1 MRTRPMS
8 SLKSRNSTLRSAI
21 RPILSSDSLMKGGR
35 AGGLSSMREQ
45 SSSFDVARI
54 VRELSEMVG
63 ARARKAYQP
72 HYEQVVL
79 RLNRKGVPSTDMVIV
94 RGQRVY
100 TSQRDRPMPSKP
112 SQFAMVLRKHL
123 NNSRLIGVEQL
134 GFDRVIRLT
143 FEHGGGRLSLIIE
156 LFRDG
161 NVLLLDEEG
170 VIIQP
175 LTHAKYASRSLKKGV
190 AYSPPPE
197 TLDPRE
203 MDRSM
208 LDSLLDGSEHDLIRT
223 LAARANLGRIYGS
236 TACSIAEIEESVA
249 ANTLDSTQRDSLEAA
264 IGSMLDQL
272 SDGSDAKMWMADSEA
287 MDAWKAADNE
297 AARDAASSGITEIAP
312 IDLSYTESSMMVEV
326 ASLSLAYDAVFGSH
340 DAAAFIRREE
350 EMLVESGEDDG
361 VIQAKLG
368 RRAAQQRAAIER
380 FHERAAITQELGKA
394 IQDNWEHVDSLL
406 SQFNEAV
413 DSDGWEGVMD
423 KIYDVP
429 WIDSANPAKQTIVAY
444 LPDED
449 GEPGASI
456 TLEVSNTVHQNAQR
470 YFEEARSQKNKAK
483 GALTALESTE
493 KDQQRVEKQA
503 AKDAA
508 AGRLRAKNRSKRF
521 WFERHRWALLS
532 GGHLLIGGKDAKGN
546 DVVVRKH
553 LTSNDLYFHADLHGA
568 PSCSLKL
575 KDGLAPN
582 QSPSE
587 AIPEGVASL
596 QIVQNLADDL
606 EDARQLPESLHSEA
620 AQVAVCWSRAWGS
633 GGAAAVAFHV
643 RPSQVS
649 KTTESGESLA
659 RGSFVVRGQRN
670 WHRDLS
676 LELAV
681 GMAVVNGVPMPV
693 SGTPSTISEYCS
705 RWARITPGSEKKES
719 VANRIAKATGLAQDD
734 LLSCLPPGNCLVEDH
749 GLIQP

>member
-1 MRTRPMS
+1 M
-8 SLKSRNSTLRSAI
+8 I
-21 RPILSSDSLMKGGR
+21 
-35 AGGLSSMREQ
+35 
-45 SSSFDVARI
+45 
-54 VRELSEMVG
+54 G

-79 RLNRKGVPSTDMVIV
+79 RLNRKGVPSTDLVIV
-94 RGQRVY
+94 RGRRVY

-143 FEHGGGRLSLIIE
+143 FEHGGGRLALIIE

-161 NVLLLDEEG
+161 NVLLLDEND

-175 LTHAKYASRSLKKGV
+175 LTHAKYASRTLKKGV
-190 AYSPPPE
+190 AYTPPPE

-203 MDRSM
+203 MNREM
-208 LDSLLDGSEHDLIRT
+208 LDNLLDGSNHDLIRT

-236 TACSIAEIEESVA
+236 TACSIAGIEEDVA
-249 ANTLDSTQRDSLEAA
+249 ANSLDSTQRDSLELA
-264 IGSMLDQL
+264 IDSMLKGL
-272 SDGSDAKMWMADSEA
+272 SDGEDAKIWLADSEA
-287 MDAWKAADNE
+287 MNAWKAADTE
-297 AARDAASSGITEIAP
+297 TARDVASSGITEIAP
-312 IDLSYTESSMMVEV
+312 IDLAYTESSAMVAV
-326 ASLSLAYDAVFGSH
+326 ASLSVAYDAVFGSH

-350 EMLVESGEDDG
+350 ELLVDSGEDG
-361 VIQAKLG
+361 GAIQAKLG
-368 RRAAQQRAAIER
+368 RRAAQQKAAIQR
-380 FHERAAITQELGKA
+380 FHERAAITQELGKS

-406 SQFNEAV
+406 LQFNEAV
-413 DSDGWEGVMD
+413 VSDGWEGVMD
-423 KIYDVP
+423 KIQDVP
-429 WIDSANPAKQTIVAY
+429 WIDSADPAKQTVVAY

-483 GALTALESTE
+483 GAETALASTE
-493 KDQQRVEKQA
+493 KSRERAEKQA

-508 AGRLRAKNRSKRF
+508 AGRLRAKKRSKRF
-521 WFERHRWALLS
+521 WFERHRWAILS
-532 GGHLLIGGKDAKGN
+532 GGHLLIGGRDAKGN

-575 KDGLAPN
+575 KDGLVPN
-582 QSPSE
+582 QNPSE

-596 QIVQNLADDL
+596 QIVQNLGDEM
-606 EDARQLPESLHSEA
+606 EDARQLPDSVHSEA

-633 GGAAAVAFHV
+633 GGAAAIAFHA

-670 WHRDLS
+670 WHRDLP
-676 LELAV
+676 LEMAI
-681 GMAVVNGVPMPV
+681 GMAVVNGVPIPV
-693 SGTPSTISEYCS
+693 SGTPSTISEYCQ
-705 RWARITPGSEKKES
+705 RWAKIIPGREKKES

-734 LLSCLPPGNCLVEDH
+734 LLSCLPPGNCSLEDY
-749 GLIQP
+749 GLIQS

>member
-1 MRTRPMS
+1 
-8 SLKSRNSTLRSAI
+8 
-21 RPILSSDSLMKGGR
+21 
-35 AGGLSSMREQ
+35 MREQ

-54 VRELSEMVG
+54 VRELSELVG

-79 RLNRKGVPSTDMVIV
+79 RLNRKGVPSTDLVIV
-94 RGQRVY
+94 RGRRVY

-123 NNSRLIGVEQL
+123 NNSRLIAVEQF
-134 GFDRVIRLT
+134 GFDRVIQLT
-143 FEHGGGRLSLIIE
+143 FEHGGGRLRLVIE

-161 NVLLLDEEG
+161 NVLLLDDSG

-190 AYSPPPE
+190 AYTPPPE
-197 TLDPRE
+197 TIDPRE
-203 MDRSM
+203 MDRSA
-208 LDSLLDGSEHDLIRT
+208 LDALLDGSEHDLIRT
-223 LAARANLGRIYGS
+223 LAARANFGRIYGS
-236 TACSIAEIEESVA
+236 TACSIAGLEEKVDS
-249 ANTLDSTQRDSLEAA
+249 NSLDSDQRDSLEGA
-264 IGSMLDQL
+264 IQSMLAEL
-272 SDGSDAKMWMADSEA
+272 SEGDGAMMWMVDSDS
-287 MDAWKAADNE
+287 MQAWQAADNE

-312 IDLSYTESSMMVEV
+312 FDLAYTDSGMMVEV
-326 ASLSLAYDAVFGSH
+326 ASLSMAYDAVFGSH

-350 EMLVESGEDDG
+350 ELLVDSGEDEG
-361 VIQAKLG
+361 VKQAKLD
-368 RRAAQQRAAIER
+368 RRAAQQRSAIDR

-394 IQDNWEHVDSLL
+394 IQDDWEHVDSLL
-406 SQFNEAV
+406 TQFNEAV
-413 DSDGWEGVMD
+413 ASDGWEGVMD
-423 KIYDVP
+423 RIHDVP
-429 WIDSANPAKQTIVAY
+429 WIDNADPARQTIVAY

-456 TLEVSNTVHQNAQR
+456 TLEISKTVHQNAQR
-470 YFEEARSQKNKAK
+470 YFEEGRSQKSKAK
-483 GALTALESTE
+483 GAQAALAGTE
-493 KDQQRVEKQA
+493 EAREKAEKRA

-508 AGRLRAKNRSKRF
+508 AGRLRARQRSKRF
-521 WFERHRWALLS
+521 WFEKHRWAMLS
-532 GGHLLIGGKDAKGN
+532 GGHLLIGGRDAKGN

-553 LTSNDLYFHADLHGA
+553 LSSHDLYFHTDLHGA

-582 QSPSE
+582 QNPSE

-596 QIVQNLADDL
+596 QIVQNLADGT
-606 EDARQLPESLHSEA
+606 EDARELSESLHSEA
-620 AQVAVCWSRAWGS
+620 AQVTVCWSRAWGS
-633 GGAAAVAFHV
+633 GGAAAVAFHA

-649 KTTESGESLA
+649 KTTESGESLG
-659 RGSFVVRGQRN
+659 RGSFVVRGKRN
-670 WHRDLS
+670 WHRDLP

-693 SGTPSTISEYCS
+693 SGTPATISEHCQ
-705 RWARITPGSEKKES
+705 RWVKVTPGREKKEA
-719 VANRIAKATGLAQDD
+719 VANRISKATGLVQDD
-734 LLSCLPPGNCLVEDH
+734 LLSCLPPGNCSVEDH

>member
-1 MRTRPMS
+1 
-8 SLKSRNSTLRSAI
+8 
-21 RPILSSDSLMKGGR
+21 
-35 AGGLSSMREQ
+35 MREQ

-54 VRELSEMVG
+54 VRELSELVG

-79 RLNRKGVPSTDMVIV
+79 RLNRKGVPSTDLVIV
-94 RGQRVY
+94 RGRRVY

-123 NNSRLIGVEQL
+123 NNSRLIAVEQF
-134 GFDRVIRLT
+134 GFDRVIQLT
-143 FEHGGGRLSLIIE
+143 FEHGGGRLRLVIE

-161 NVLLLDEEG
+161 NVLLLDDSG

-190 AYSPPPE
+190 AYAPPPE
-197 TLDPRE
+197 TVDPRE
-203 MDRSM
+203 MDRSA
-208 LDSLLDGSEHDLIRT
+208 LDALLDGSDHDLIRT
-223 LAARANLGRIYGS
+223 LAARANFGRIYGS
-236 TACSIAEIEESVA
+236 TACSIAGLEEKIDADS
-249 ANTLDSTQRDSLEAA
+249 LDSDQRDSLEGA
-264 IGSMLDQL
+264 IQSMLTEL
-272 SDGSDAKMWMADSEA
+272 SEGDGAMMWMVDSDS
-287 MDAWKAADNE
+287 MQAWQAADNE

-312 IDLSYTESSMMVEV
+312 FDLAYTDSGMMVEV
-326 ASLSLAYDAVFGSH
+326 ASLSMAYDAVFGSH

-350 EMLVESGEDDG
+350 ELLVDSGEDEG
-361 VIQAKLG
+361 VKQAKLD
-368 RRAAQQRAAIER
+368 RRAAQQRSAIDR

-406 SQFNEAV
+406 AQFNEAV
-413 DSDGWEGVMD
+413 ASDGWEGVMD
-423 KIYDVP
+423 RIHDVP
-429 WIDSANPAKQTIVAY
+429 WIDNADPARQTIVAY

-456 TLEVSNTVHQNAQR
+456 TLEISKTVHQNAQR
-470 YFEEARSQKNKAK
+470 YFEEGRSQKSKAK
-483 GALTALESTE
+483 GAQAALAGTE
-493 KDQQRVEKQA
+493 EAREKAEKRA

-508 AGRLRAKNRSKRF
+508 AGRLRARQRSKRF
-521 WFERHRWALLS
+521 WFEKHRWAMLS
-532 GGHLLIGGKDAKGN
+532 GGHLLIGGRDAKGN

-553 LTSNDLYFHADLHGA
+553 LSSHDLYFHADLHGA

-582 QSPSE
+582 QNPSE

-596 QIVQNLADDL
+596 QIVQNLADGT
-606 EDARQLPESLHSEA
+606 EDARELSESLHSEA

-633 GGAAAVAFHV
+633 GGAAAVAFHA

-649 KTTESGESLA
+649 KTTESGESLG
-659 RGSFVVRGQRN
+659 RGSFVVRGKRN
-670 WHRDLS
+670 WHRDLP

-693 SGTPSTISEYCS
+693 SGTPSTISEYCQ
-705 RWARITPGSEKKES
+705 RWVKVTPGREKKEA
-719 VANRIAKATGLAQDD
+719 VANRISKATGLVQDD
-734 LLSCLPPGNCLVEDH
+734 LLSCLPPGNCSVEDH

>member
-1 MRTRPMS
+1 
-8 SLKSRNSTLRSAI
+8 
-21 RPILSSDSLMKGGR
+21 
-35 AGGLSSMREQ
+35 MRES

-79 RLNRKGVPSTDMVIV
+79 RLNRKGVPSTDLVIV
-94 RGQRVY
+94 RGRRVY

-143 FEHGGGRLSLIIE
+143 FEHGGGRLALIIE

-161 NVLLLDEEG
+161 NVLLLDEND

-175 LTHAKYASRSLKKGV
+175 LTHAKYASRTLKKGV
-190 AYSPPPE
+190 AYTPPPE

-203 MDRSM
+203 MNREM
-208 LDSLLDGSEHDLIRT
+208 LDNLLDGSNHDLIRT

-236 TACSIAEIEESVA
+236 TACSIAGIEEDVA
-249 ANTLDSTQRDSLEAA
+249 ANSLDSTQRDSLELA
-264 IGSMLDQL
+264 IDSMLKGL
-272 SDGSDAKMWMADSEA
+272 SDGEDAKIWLADSEA
-287 MDAWKAADNE
+287 MNAWKAADTE
-297 AARDAASSGITEIAP
+297 TARDVASSGITEIAP
-312 IDLSYTESSMMVEV
+312 IDLAYTESSAMVAV
-326 ASLSLAYDAVFGSH
+326 ASLSVAYDAVFGSH

-350 EMLVESGEDDG
+350 ELLVDSGEDG
-361 VIQAKLG
+361 GAIQAKLG
-368 RRAAQQRAAIER
+368 RRAAQQKAAIQR
-380 FHERAAITQELGKA
+380 FHERAAITQELGKS

-406 SQFNEAV
+406 LQFNEAV
-413 DSDGWEGVMD
+413 VSDGWEGVMD
-423 KIYDVP
+423 KIQDVP
-429 WIDSANPAKQTIVAY
+429 WIDSADPAKQTVVAY

-483 GALTALESTE
+483 GAETALASTE
-493 KDQQRVEKQA
+493 KSRERAEKQA

-508 AGRLRAKNRSKRF
+508 AGRLRAKKRSKRF
-521 WFERHRWALLS
+521 WFERHRWAILS
-532 GGHLLIGGKDAKGN
+532 GGHLLIGGRDAKGN

-575 KDGLAPN
+575 KDGLVPN
-582 QSPSE
+582 QNPSE

-596 QIVQNLADDL
+596 QIVQNLGDEM
-606 EDARQLPESLHSEA
+606 EDARQLPDSVHSEA

-633 GGAAAVAFHV
+633 GGAAAIAFHA

-670 WHRDLS
+670 WHRDLP
-676 LELAV
+676 LEMAI
-681 GMAVVNGVPMPV
+681 GMAVVNGVPIPV
-693 SGTPSTISEYCS
+693 SGTPSTISQYCQ
-705 RWARITPGSEKKES
+705 RWAKIIPGREKKES

-734 LLSCLPPGNCLVEDH
+734 LLSCLPPGNCSLEDY
-749 GLIQP
+749 GLIQS

>member
-1 MRTRPMS
+1 
-8 SLKSRNSTLRSAI
+8 
-21 RPILSSDSLMKGGR
+21 
-35 AGGLSSMREQ
+35 MREQ

-54 VRELSEMVG
+54 VRELSELVG

-79 RLNRKGVPSTDMVIV
+79 RLNRKGVPSTDLVIV
-94 RGQRVY
+94 RGRRVY

-123 NNSRLIGVEQL
+123 NNSRLIAVEQF
-134 GFDRVIRLT
+134 GFDRVIQLT
-143 FEHGGGRLSLIIE
+143 FEHGGGRLRLVIE

-161 NVLLLDEEG
+161 NVLLLDDSG

-190 AYSPPPE
+190 AYTPPPE
-197 TLDPRE
+197 TIDPRE
-203 MDRSM
+203 MDRSA
-208 LDSLLDGSEHDLIRT
+208 LDALLDGSEHDLIRT
-223 LAARANLGRIYGS
+223 LAARANFGRIYGS
-236 TACSIAEIEESVA
+236 TACSIAGLEEKVDS
-249 ANTLDSTQRDSLEAA
+249 NSLDSDQRDSLEGA
-264 IGSMLDQL
+264 IQSMLAEL
-272 SDGSDAKMWMADSEA
+272 SEGDGAMMWMVDSDS
-287 MDAWKAADNE
+287 MQAWQAADNE

-312 IDLSYTESSMMVEV
+312 FDLAYTDSGMMVEV
-326 ASLSLAYDAVFGSH
+326 ASLSMAYDAVFGSH

-350 EMLVESGEDDG
+350 ELLVDSGEDEG
-361 VIQAKLG
+361 VKQAKLD
-368 RRAAQQRAAIER
+368 RRAAQQRSAIDR

-406 SQFNEAV
+406 AQFNAAV
-413 DSDGWEGVMD
+413 ASDGWEGVMD
-423 KIYDVP
+423 RIHDVP
-429 WIDSANPAKQTIVAY
+429 WIDNADPARQTIVAY

-456 TLEVSNTVHQNAQR
+456 TLEVSKTVHQNAQR
-470 YFEEARSQKNKAK
+470 YFEEGRSQKSKAK
-483 GALTALESTE
+483 GAQAALAGTE
-493 KDQQRVEKQA
+493 EAREKAEKRA

-508 AGRLRAKNRSKRF
+508 AGRLRARQRSKRF
-521 WFERHRWALLS
+521 WFEKHRWAMLS
-532 GGHLLIGGKDAKGN
+532 GGHLLIGGRDAKGN

-553 LTSNDLYFHADLHGA
+553 LSSHDLYFHADLHGA

-582 QSPSE
+582 QNPSE

-596 QIVQNLADDL
+596 QIVQNLADGT
-606 EDARQLPESLHSEA
+606 EDARELSESLHSEA

-633 GGAAAVAFHV
+633 GGAAAVAFHA

-649 KTTESGESLA
+649 KTTESGESLG
-659 RGSFVVRGQRN
+659 RGSFVVRGKRN
-670 WHRDLS
+670 WHRDLP

-693 SGTPSTISEYCS
+693 SGTPSTISEYCQ
-705 RWARITPGSEKKES
+705 RWVKVTPGREKKEA
-719 VANRIAKATGLAQDD
+719 VANRISKATGLVQDD
-734 LLSCLPPGNCLVEDH
+734 LLSCLPPGNCSVEDH

>member
-1 MRTRPMS
+1 
-8 SLKSRNSTLRSAI
+8 
-21 RPILSSDSLMKGGR
+21 
-35 AGGLSSMREQ
+35 MREQ

-54 VRELSEMVG
+54 VRELSELVG

-79 RLNRKGVPSTDMVIV
+79 RLNRKGVPSTDLVIV
-94 RGQRVY
+94 RGRRVY

-123 NNSRLIGVEQL
+123 NNSRLIAVEQF
-134 GFDRVIRLT
+134 GFDRVIQLT
-143 FEHGGGRLSLIIE
+143 FEHGGGRLRLVIE

-161 NVLLLDEEG
+161 NVLLLDDSG

-190 AYSPPPE
+190 AYTPPPE
-197 TLDPRE
+197 TIDPRE
-203 MDRSM
+203 MDRSA
-208 LDSLLDGSEHDLIRT
+208 LDALLDGSEHDLIRT
-223 LAARANLGRIYGS
+223 LAARANFGRIYGS
-236 TACSIAEIEESVA
+236 TACSIAGLEEKVDS
-249 ANTLDSTQRDSLEAA
+249 NSLDSDQRDSLEGA
-264 IGSMLDQL
+264 IQSMLAEL
-272 SDGSDAKMWMADSEA
+272 SEGDGAMMWMVDSDS
-287 MDAWKAADNE
+287 MQAWQAADNE

-312 IDLSYTESSMMVEV
+312 FDLAYTDSGMMVEV
-326 ASLSLAYDAVFGSH
+326 ASLSMAYDAVFGSH

-350 EMLVESGEDDG
+350 ELLVDSGEDEG
-361 VIQAKLG
+361 VKQAKLD
-368 RRAAQQRAAIER
+368 RRAAQQRSAIDR

-406 SQFNEAV
+406 AQFNEAV
-413 DSDGWEGVMD
+413 SSDGWEGVMD
-423 KIYDVP
+423 RIHDVP
-429 WIDSANPAKQTIVAY
+429 WIDNADPARQTIVAY

-456 TLEVSNTVHQNAQR
+456 TLEISKTVHQNAQR
-470 YFEEARSQKNKAK
+470 YFEEGRSQKSKAK
-483 GALTALESTE
+483 GAQAALAGTE
-493 KDQQRVEKQA
+493 EAREKAEKRA

-508 AGRLRAKNRSKRF
+508 AGRLRARQRSKRF
-521 WFERHRWALLS
+521 WFEKHRWAMLS
-532 GGHLLIGGKDAKGN
+532 GGHLLIGGRDAKGN

-553 LTSNDLYFHADLHGA
+553 LSSHDLYFHADLHGA

-582 QSPSE
+582 QNPSE

-596 QIVQNLADDL
+596 QIVQNLADGT
-606 EDARQLPESLHSEA
+606 EDARELSESLHSEA

-633 GGAAAVAFHV
+633 GGAAAVAFHA

-649 KTTESGESLA
+649 KTTESGESLG

-670 WHRDLS
+670 WHRDLP

-693 SGTPSTISEYCS
+693 SGTPSTISEYCQ
-705 RWARITPGSEKKES
+705 RWVKVTPGREKKEA
-719 VANRIAKATGLAQDD
+719 VANRISKATGLVQDD
-734 LLSCLPPGNCLVEDH
+734 LLSCLPPGNCSVEDH

>member
-1 MRTRPMS
+1 
-8 SLKSRNSTLRSAI
+8 
-21 RPILSSDSLMKGGR
+21 
-35 AGGLSSMREQ
+35 MREQ

-54 VRELSEMVG
+54 VRELSELVG

-79 RLNRKGVPSTDMVIV
+79 RLNRKGVPSTDLVIV
-94 RGQRVY
+94 RGRRVY

-123 NNSRLIGVEQL
+123 NNSRLVAVEQF
-134 GFDRVIRLT
+134 GFDRVIQLT
-143 FEHGGGRLSLIIE
+143 FEHGGGRLRLVIE

-161 NVLLLDEEG
+161 NVLLLDDSG

-190 AYSPPPE
+190 AYTPPPE
-197 TLDPRE
+197 TIDPRE
-203 MDRSM
+203 MDRSA
-208 LDSLLDGSEHDLIRT
+208 LDALLDGSEHDLIRT
-223 LAARANLGRIYGS
+223 LAARANFGRIYGS
-236 TACSIAEIEESVA
+236 TACSIAGLEEKVDS
-249 ANTLDSTQRDSLEAA
+249 NSLDSDQRDSLEGA
-264 IGSMLDQL
+264 IQSMLAEL
-272 SDGSDAKMWMADSEA
+272 SEGDGAMMWMVDSDS
-287 MDAWKAADNE
+287 MQAWQAADNE

-312 IDLSYTESSMMVEV
+312 FDLAYTDSGMMVEV
-326 ASLSLAYDAVFGSH
+326 ASLSMAYDAVFGSH

-350 EMLVESGEDDG
+350 ELLVDSGEDEG
-361 VIQAKLG
+361 VKQAKLD
-368 RRAAQQRAAIER
+368 RRAAQQRSAIDR

-406 SQFNEAV
+406 AQFNEAV
-413 DSDGWEGVMD
+413 ASDGWEGVMD
-423 KIYDVP
+423 RIHDVP
-429 WIDSANPAKQTIVAY
+429 WIDNADPARQTIVAY

-456 TLEVSNTVHQNAQR
+456 TLEISKTVHQNAQR
-470 YFEEARSQKNKAK
+470 YFEEGRSQKSKAK
-483 GALTALESTE
+483 GAQAALAGTE
-493 KDQQRVEKQA
+493 EAREKAEKRA

-508 AGRLRAKNRSKRF
+508 AGRLKARQRSKRF
-521 WFERHRWALLS
+521 WFEKHRWAMLS
-532 GGHLLIGGKDAKGN
+532 GGHLLIGGRDAKGN

-553 LTSNDLYFHADLHGA
+553 LSSHDLYFHADLHGA

-582 QSPSE
+582 QNPSE

-596 QIVQNLADDL
+596 QIVQNLADGT
-606 EDARQLPESLHSEA
+606 EDARELSESLHSEA

-633 GGAAAVAFHV
+633 GGAAAVAFHA

-649 KTTESGESLA
+649 KTTESGESLG
-659 RGSFVVRGQRN
+659 RGSFVVRGKRN
-670 WHRDLS
+670 WHRDLP

-693 SGTPSTISEYCS
+693 SGTPSTISEYCQ
-705 RWARITPGSEKKES
+705 RWVKVTPGREKKEA
-719 VANRIAKATGLAQDD
+719 VANRISKATGLVQDD
-734 LLSCLPPGNCLVEDH
+734 LLSCLPPGNCSVEDH

>member
-1 MRTRPMS
+1 
-8 SLKSRNSTLRSAI
+8 
-21 RPILSSDSLMKGGR
+21 MKGGR
-35 AGGLSSMREQ
+35 AGGLSSMRES

-79 RLNRKGVPSTDMVIV
+79 RLNRKGVPSTDLVIV

-123 NNSRLIGVEQL
+123 NNSRLIDVEQL

-143 FEHGGGRLSLIIE
+143 FEHGGGRLALIIE

-161 NVLLLDEEG
+161 NVLLLDEND

-175 LTHAKYASRSLKKGV
+175 LTHAKYASRTLKKGV
-190 AYSPPPE
+190 AYTAPPE

-203 MDRSM
+203 MDRAM
-208 LDSLLDGSEHDLIRT
+208 LDNLLDGSNHDLIRT

-236 TACSIAEIEESVA
+236 TACSIAGIEEDVA
-249 ANTLDSTQRDSLEAA
+249 ANSLDSAQRDSLELA
-264 IGSMLDQL
+264 IDSMLKGL
-272 SDGSDAKMWMADSEA
+272 SDGEDAKIWLADSEA

-297 AARDAASSGITEIAP
+297 TARDVASSGITEIAP
-312 IDLSYTESSMMVEV
+312 IDLAYTESSTMVGV
-326 ASLSLAYDAVFGSH
+326 ASLSVAYDAVFGSH

-350 EMLVESGEDDG
+350 ELLVDSGEDG
-361 VIQAKLG
+361 GAIQAKLG
-368 RRAAQQRAAIER
+368 RRAAQQKAAIAR
-380 FHERAAITQELGKA
+380 FHERAAITQELGKS

-406 SQFNEAV
+406 LQFNEAV
-413 DSDGWEGVMD
+413 VSDGWGGVMD
-423 KIYDVP
+423 KIHDVP
-429 WIDSANPAKQTIVAY
+429 WIDSADPAKQTIVAY

-470 YFEEARSQKNKAK
+470 YFEEARSQKNKAE
-483 GALTALESTE
+483 GAKTALASTE
-493 KDQQRVEKQA
+493 KIQDRAEKQA

-508 AGRLRAKNRSKRF
+508 AGRLRAKKRSKRF
-521 WFERHRWALLS
+521 WFERHRWAILS
-532 GGHLLIGGKDAKGN
+532 GGHFLIGGKDAKGN

-575 KDGLAPN
+575 KDGLALN
-582 QSPSE
+582 QNPSE
-587 AIPEGVASL
+587 VIPEGVASL
-596 QIVQNLADDL
+596 QIVQNLGEDM
-606 EDARQLPESLHSEA
+606 EDARQLPESVHSEA

-633 GGAAAVAFHV
+633 GGAAAIAFHA

-670 WHRDLS
+670 WHRDLP
-676 LELAV
+676 LEMAI
-681 GMAVVNGVPMPV
+681 GMAVVNGVPIPV
-693 SGTPSTISEYCS
+693 SGTPSTISQYCQ
-705 RWARITPGSEKKES
+705 RWTKIIPGREKKES
-719 VANRIAKATGLAQDD
+719 IANRIAKATGLAQDD
-734 LLSCLPPGNCLVEDH
+734 LLSCLPSGNCSLEDH
-749 GLIQP
+749 GLIQS

>member
-1 MRTRPMS
+1 
-8 SLKSRNSTLRSAI
+8 
-21 RPILSSDSLMKGGR
+21 
-35 AGGLSSMREQ
+35 MREQ

-63 ARARKAYQP
+63 ARARKVYQP
-72 HYEQVVL
+72 HYEQVVV
-79 RLNRKGVPSTDMVIV
+79 RLNRKGLPSTDLVIV
-94 RGQRVY
+94 RGRRVY

-123 NNSRLIGVEQL
+123 NNSRLISVEQY
-134 GFDRVIRLT
+134 GFDRVIELT
-143 FEHGGGRLSLIIE
+143 FEHGGGRLRLIIE

-161 NVLLLDEEG
+161 NVLLLDDNG

-175 LTHAKYASRSLKKGV
+175 LTHAKYASRSLKRGV

-197 TLDPRE
+197 TVDPRN
-203 MDRSM
+203 MDRSA
-208 LDSLLDGSEHDLIRT
+208 LDSLLDGSQHDLIRT
-223 LAARANLGRIYGS
+223 LAARANFGRIYGS
-236 TACSIAEIEESVA
+236 TACSIAGLEEKVD
-249 ANTLDSTQRDSLEAA
+249 ANSLDSGQRDALEGA
-264 IGSMLDQL
+264 IQSMLVEL
-272 SDGSDAKMWMADSEA
+272 SEGDGAMMWMVDSDAKQAWEA
-287 MDAWKAADNE
+287 TDNE
-297 AARDAASSGITEIAP
+297 ADRDAASSGITEIAP
-312 IDLSYTESSMMVEV
+312 IDLSYTDESMVVGV

-350 EMLVESGEDDG
+350 DRLVESGEDEG
-361 VIQAKLG
+361 EKQAKLD
-368 RRAAQQRAAIER
+368 RRAAQQSAAIDR

-406 SQFNEAV
+406 AQFNDAV
-413 DSDGWEGVMD
+413 ASDGWQGVTD

-429 WIDSANPAKQTIVAY
+429 WIDSADPAKQTIVAY
-444 LPDED
+444 LPDEE

-456 TLEVSNTVHQNAQR
+456 TLEVSKTVHQNAQR
-470 YFEEARSQKNKAK
+470 YFEEASTQKSKAK
-483 GALTALESTE
+483 GAKAALAGTKQARE
-493 KDQQRVEKQA
+493 KAEKRA

-508 AGRLRAKNRSKRF
+508 AGRLRSRQRSKRF
-521 WFERHRWALLS
+521 WFEKHRWAMLS

-553 LTSNDLYFHADLHGA
+553 LSSNDLYFHADLHGA

-582 QSPSE
+582 QNPSE
-587 AIPEGVASL
+587 AIPDGVASL
-596 QIVQNLADDL
+596 QIVQNLAEGV
-606 EDARQLPESLHSEA
+606 EDARELPESLHAEA

-633 GGAAAVAFHV
+633 GGAAATAFHA

-649 KTTESGESLA
+649 KTTETGESLG

-670 WHRDLS
+670 WHRDLP
-676 LELAV
+676 LELAI

-693 SGTPSTISEYCS
+693 SGTPATISENFE
-705 RWARITPGSEKKES
+705 RWGKVIPGREKKEN
-719 VANRIAKATGLAQDD
+719 VANRISKATGLAQDD
-734 LLSCLPPGNCLVEDH
+734 LLSCLPSGNCSLEDH
-749 GLIQP
+749 GLIQS

>member
-1 MRTRPMS
+1 
-8 SLKSRNSTLRSAI
+8 
-21 RPILSSDSLMKGGR
+21 
-35 AGGLSSMREQ
+35 MREQ

-54 VRELSEMVG
+54 VRELSELVG

-79 RLNRKGVPSTDMVIV
+79 RLNRKGVPSTDLVIV
-94 RGQRVY
+94 RGRRVY

-123 NNSRLIGVEQL
+123 NNSRLVAVEQF
-134 GFDRVIRLT
+134 GFDRVIQLT
-143 FEHGGGRLSLIIE
+143 FEHGGGRLRLVIE

-161 NVLLLDEEG
+161 NVLLLDNSG

-190 AYSPPPE
+190 AYTPPPE
-197 TLDPRE
+197 TIDPRE
-203 MDRSM
+203 MDRSA
-208 LDSLLDGSEHDLIRT
+208 LDALLDGSEHDLIRT
-223 LAARANLGRIYGS
+223 LAARANFGRIYGS
-236 TACSIAEIEESVA
+236 TACSIAGLEEKVDS
-249 ANTLDSTQRDSLEAA
+249 NSLDSDQRDSLEGA
-264 IGSMLDQL
+264 IQSMLAEL
-272 SDGSDAKMWMADSEA
+272 SEGDGAMMWMVDSDS
-287 MDAWKAADNE
+287 MQAWQAADNA

-312 IDLSYTESSMMVEV
+312 FDLAYTDSGMMVEV
-326 ASLSLAYDAVFGSH
+326 ASLSMAYDAVFGSH

-350 EMLVESGEDDG
+350 ELLVDSGEDEG
-361 VIQAKLG
+361 VKQAKLD
-368 RRAAQQRAAIER
+368 RRAAQQRSAIDR

-406 SQFNEAV
+406 AQFNEAV
-413 DSDGWEGVMD
+413 ASDGWEGVMD
-423 KIYDVP
+423 RIHDVP
-429 WIDSANPAKQTIVAY
+429 WIDNADPARQTIVAY

-456 TLEVSNTVHQNAQR
+456 TLEVSKTVHQNAQR
-470 YFEEARSQKNKAK
+470 YFEEGRSQKSKAK
-483 GALTALESTE
+483 GAQAALAGTE
-493 KDQQRVEKQA
+493 EAREKAEKRA

-508 AGRLRAKNRSKRF
+508 AGRLKARQRSKRF
-521 WFERHRWALLS
+521 WFEKHRWAMLS
-532 GGHLLIGGKDAKGN
+532 GGHLLIGGRDAKGN

-553 LTSNDLYFHADLHGA
+553 LSSHDLYFHADLHGA

-582 QSPSE
+582 QNPSE

-596 QIVQNLADDL
+596 QIVQNLADGT
-606 EDARQLPESLHSEA
+606 EDARELSESLHSEA

-633 GGAAAVAFHV
+633 GGAAAVAFHA

-649 KTTESGESLA
+649 KTTESGEALG

-670 WHRDLS
+670 WHRGLP

-693 SGTPSTISEYCS
+693 SGTPSTISEYCQ
-705 RWARITPGSEKKES
+705 RWVKVTPGREKKEA
-719 VANRIAKATGLAQDD
+719 VANRISKATGLVQDD
-734 LLSCLPPGNCLVEDH
+734 LLSCLPPGNCSVEDH

>member
-1 MRTRPMS
+1 
-8 SLKSRNSTLRSAI
+8 
-21 RPILSSDSLMKGGR
+21 
-35 AGGLSSMREQ
+35 MREQ

-54 VRELSEMVG
+54 VRELSELVG

-79 RLNRKGVPSTDMVIV
+79 RLNRKGVPSTDLVIV
-94 RGQRVY
+94 RGRRVY

-123 NNSRLIGVEQL
+123 NNSRLVAVEQF
-134 GFDRVIRLT
+134 GFDRVIQLT
-143 FEHGGGRLSLIIE
+143 FEHGGGRLRLVIE

-161 NVLLLDEEG
+161 NVLLLDDSG

-190 AYSPPPE
+190 AYTPPPE
-197 TLDPRE
+197 TIDPRE
-203 MDRSM
+203 MDRSA
-208 LDSLLDGSEHDLIRT
+208 LDALLDGSEHDLIRT
-223 LAARANLGRIYGS
+223 LAARANFGRIYGS
-236 TACSIAEIEESVA
+236 TACSIAGLEEKVDS
-249 ANTLDSTQRDSLEAA
+249 NSLDSDQRDSLEGA
-264 IGSMLDQL
+264 IQSMLAEL
-272 SDGSDAKMWMADSEA
+272 SEGDGAMMWMVDSDS
-287 MDAWKAADNE
+287 MQAWQAADNE

-312 IDLSYTESSMMVEV
+312 FDLAYTDSGMMVEV
-326 ASLSLAYDAVFGSH
+326 ASLSMAYDAVFGSH

-350 EMLVESGEDDG
+350 ELLVDSGEDEG
-361 VIQAKLG
+361 VKQAKLD
-368 RRAAQQRAAIER
+368 RRAAQQRSAIDR

-406 SQFNEAV
+406 AQFNEAV
-413 DSDGWEGVMD
+413 ASDGWEGVMD
-423 KIYDVP
+423 RIHDVP
-429 WIDSANPAKQTIVAY
+429 WIDNADPARQTIVAY

-456 TLEVSNTVHQNAQR
+456 TLEISKTVHQNAQR
-470 YFEEARSQKNKAK
+470 YFEEGRSQKSKAK
-483 GALTALESTE
+483 GAQAALAGTE
-493 KDQQRVEKQA
+493 EAREKAEKRA

-508 AGRLRAKNRSKRF
+508 AGRLRARQRSKRF
-521 WFERHRWALLS
+521 WFEKHRWAMLS
-532 GGHLLIGGKDAKGN
+532 GGHLLIGGRDAKGN

-553 LTSNDLYFHADLHGA
+553 LSSHDLYFHADLHGA

-582 QSPSE
+582 QNPSE

-596 QIVQNLADDL
+596 QIVQNLADGT
-606 EDARQLPESLHSEA
+606 EDARELSESLHSEA

-633 GGAAAVAFHV
+633 GGAAAVAFHA

-649 KTTESGESLA
+649 KTTESGESLG
-659 RGSFVVRGQRN
+659 RGSFVVRGKRN
-670 WHRDLS
+670 WHRDLP

-693 SGTPSTISEYCS
+693 SGTPSTISEHCQ
-705 RWARITPGSEKKES
+705 RWVKVTPGREKKEA
-719 VANRIAKATGLAQDD
+719 VANRISKATGLVQDD
-734 LLSCLPPGNCLVEDH
+734 LLSCLPPGNCSVEDH

>member
-1 MRTRPMS
+1 
-8 SLKSRNSTLRSAI
+8 
-21 RPILSSDSLMKGGR
+21 
-35 AGGLSSMREQ
+35 MREQ

-54 VRELSEMVG
+54 VRELSELVG

-79 RLNRKGVPSTDMVIV
+79 RLNRKGVPSTDLVIV
-94 RGQRVY
+94 RGRRVY

-123 NNSRLIGVEQL
+123 NNSRLVAVEQF
-134 GFDRVIRLT
+134 GFDRVIQLT
-143 FEHGGGRLSLIIE
+143 FEHGGGRLRLVIE

-161 NVLLLDEEG
+161 NVLLLDDSG

-190 AYSPPPE
+190 AYTPPPE
-197 TLDPRE
+197 TIDPRE
-203 MDRSM
+203 MDRSA
-208 LDSLLDGSEHDLIRT
+208 LDALLDGSEHDLIRT
-223 LAARANLGRIYGS
+223 LAARANFGRIYGS
-236 TACSIAEIEESVA
+236 TACSIAGLEEKVDS
-249 ANTLDSTQRDSLEAA
+249 NSLDSDQRDSLEGA
-264 IGSMLDQL
+264 IQSMLAEL
-272 SDGSDAKMWMADSEA
+272 SEGDGAMMWMVDSDS
-287 MDAWKAADNE
+287 MQAWQAADNE

-312 IDLSYTESSMMVEV
+312 FDLAYTDSGMMVEV
-326 ASLSLAYDAVFGSH
+326 ASLSMAYDAVFGSH

-350 EMLVESGEDDG
+350 ELLVDSGEDEG
-361 VIQAKLG
+361 VKQAKLD
-368 RRAAQQRAAIER
+368 RRAAQQRAAIDR

-394 IQDNWEHVDSLL
+394 IQDDWEHVDSLL
-406 SQFNEAV
+406 TQFNEAV
-413 DSDGWEGVMD
+413 ASDGWEGVMD
-423 KIYDVP
+423 RIHDVP
-429 WIDSANPAKQTIVAY
+429 WIDNADPARQTIVAY

-456 TLEVSNTVHQNAQR
+456 TLEVSKTVHQNAQR
-470 YFEEARSQKNKAK
+470 YFEEGRSQKSKAK
-483 GALTALESTE
+483 GAQAALAGTE
-493 KDQQRVEKQA
+493 EAREKAEKRA

-508 AGRLRAKNRSKRF
+508 AGRLRARQRSKRF
-521 WFERHRWALLS
+521 WFEKHRWAMLS
-532 GGHLLIGGKDAKGN
+532 GGHLLIGGRDAKGN

-553 LTSNDLYFHADLHGA
+553 LSSHDLYFHADLHGA

-582 QSPSE
+582 QNPSE

-596 QIVQNLADDL
+596 QIVQNLADGT
-606 EDARQLPESLHSEA
+606 EDARELSESLHSEA

-633 GGAAAVAFHV
+633 GGAAAVAFHA

-649 KTTESGESLA
+649 KTTESGESLG

-670 WHRDLS
+670 WHRDLP

-693 SGTPSTISEYCS
+693 SGTPSTISEHCQ
-705 RWARITPGSEKKES
+705 RWVKVTPGREKKEA
-719 VANRIAKATGLAQDD
+719 VANRISKATGLVQDD
-734 LLSCLPPGNCLVEDH
+734 LLSCLPPGNCSVEDH

>member
-1 MRTRPMS
+1 
-8 SLKSRNSTLRSAI
+8 
-21 RPILSSDSLMKGGR
+21 
-35 AGGLSSMREQ
+35 MREQ

-54 VRELSEMVG
+54 VRELSELVG

-79 RLNRKGVPSTDMVIV
+79 RLNRKGVPSTDLVIV
-94 RGQRVY
+94 RGRRVY

-123 NNSRLIGVEQL
+123 NNSRLIAVEQF
-134 GFDRVIRLT
+134 GFDRVIQLT
-143 FEHGGGRLSLIIE
+143 FEHGGGRLRLVIE

-161 NVLLLDEEG
+161 NVLLLDDNG

-190 AYSPPPE
+190 AYTPPPE
-197 TLDPRE
+197 TIDPRE
-203 MDRSM
+203 MDRSA
-208 LDSLLDGSEHDLIRT
+208 LDALLDGSEHDLIRT
-223 LAARANLGRIYGS
+223 LAARANFGRIYGS
-236 TACSIAEIEESVA
+236 TACSIAGLEEKVDS
-249 ANTLDSTQRDSLEAA
+249 NSLDSDQRDSLEGA
-264 IGSMLDQL
+264 IQSMLAEL
-272 SDGSDAKMWMADSEA
+272 SEGDGAMMWMVDSDS
-287 MDAWKAADNE
+287 MQAWQAADNE

-312 IDLSYTESSMMVEV
+312 FDLAYTDSGMMVEV
-326 ASLSLAYDAVFGSH
+326 ASLSMAYDAVFGSH

-350 EMLVESGEDDG
+350 ELLVDSGEDEG
-361 VIQAKLG
+361 VKQAKLD
-368 RRAAQQRAAIER
+368 RRAAQQRSAIDR

-406 SQFNEAV
+406 AQFNEAV
-413 DSDGWEGVMD
+413 ASDGWEGVMD
-423 KIYDVP
+423 RIHDVP
-429 WIDSANPAKQTIVAY
+429 WIDNADPARQTIVAY

-456 TLEVSNTVHQNAQR
+456 TLEISKTVHQNAQR
-470 YFEEARSQKNKAK
+470 YFEEGRSQKSKAK
-483 GALTALESTE
+483 GAQAALAGTE
-493 KDQQRVEKQA
+493 EAREKAEKRA

-508 AGRLRAKNRSKRF
+508 AGRLRARQRSKRF
-521 WFERHRWALLS
+521 WFEKHRWAMLS
-532 GGHLLIGGKDAKGN
+532 GGHLLIGGRDAKGN

-553 LTSNDLYFHADLHGA
+553 LSSHDLYFHADLHGA

-582 QSPSE
+582 QNPSE

-596 QIVQNLADDL
+596 QIVQNLADGT
-606 EDARQLPESLHSEA
+606 EDARELSESLHSEA

-633 GGAAAVAFHV
+633 GGAAAVAFHA

-649 KTTESGESLA
+649 KTTESGESLG

-670 WHRDLS
+670 WHRDLP

-693 SGTPSTISEYCS
+693 SGTPSTISEYCQ
-705 RWARITPGSEKKES
+705 RWVKVTPGREKKEA
-719 VANRIAKATGLAQDD
+719 VANRISKATGLVQDD
-734 LLSCLPPGNCLVEDH
+734 LLSCLPPGNCSVEDH

>member
-1 MRTRPMS
+1 
-8 SLKSRNSTLRSAI
+8 
-21 RPILSSDSLMKGGR
+21 
-35 AGGLSSMREQ
+35 MREQ

-54 VRELSEMVG
+54 VRELSELVG

-79 RLNRKGVPSTDMVIV
+79 RLNRKGVPSTDLVIV
-94 RGQRVY
+94 RGRRVY

-123 NNSRLIGVEQL
+123 NNSRLVAVEQF
-134 GFDRVIRLT
+134 GFDRVIQLT
-143 FEHGGGRLSLIIE
+143 FEHGGGRLRLVIE

-161 NVLLLDEEG
+161 NVLLLDDSG

-190 AYSPPPE
+190 AYTPPPE
-197 TLDPRE
+197 TIDPRE
-203 MDRSM
+203 MDRSA
-208 LDSLLDGSEHDLIRT
+208 LDALLDGSEHDLIRT
-223 LAARANLGRIYGS
+223 LAARANFGRIYGS
-236 TACSIAEIEESVA
+236 TACSIAGLEEKVDS
-249 ANTLDSTQRDSLEAA
+249 NSLDSDQRDSLEGA
-264 IGSMLDQL
+264 IQSMLAEL
-272 SDGSDAKMWMADSEA
+272 SEGDGAMMWMVDSDS
-287 MDAWKAADNE
+287 MQAWQAADNE

-312 IDLSYTESSMMVEV
+312 FDLAYTDSGMMVEV
-326 ASLSLAYDAVFGSH
+326 ASLSMAYDAVFGSH

-350 EMLVESGEDDG
+350 ELLVDSGEDEG
-361 VIQAKLG
+361 AKQAKLD
-368 RRAAQQRAAIER
+368 RRAAQQRAAIHR

-394 IQDNWEHVDSLL
+394 IQNDWEHVDSLL
-406 SQFNEAV
+406 TQFNEAV
-413 DSDGWEGVMD
+413 ASDGWEGVMD
-423 KIYDVP
+423 RIHDVP
-429 WIDSANPAKQTIVAY
+429 WIDNADPARQTIVAY

-456 TLEVSNTVHQNAQR
+456 TLEVSKTVHQNAQR
-470 YFEEARSQKNKAK
+470 YFEEGRSQKSKAK
-483 GALTALESTE
+483 GAQAALAGTE
-493 KDQQRVEKQA
+493 EAREKAEKRA

-508 AGRLRAKNRSKRF
+508 AGRLRARKRSKRF
-521 WFERHRWALLS
+521 WFEKHRWAMLS
-532 GGHLLIGGKDAKGN
+532 GGHLLIGGRDAKGN

-553 LTSNDLYFHADLHGA
+553 LSSHDLYFHADLHGA

-582 QSPSE
+582 QNPSE

-596 QIVQNLADDL
+596 QIVQNLADGT
-606 EDARQLPESLHSEA
+606 EDARELSESLHSEA

-633 GGAAAVAFHV
+633 GGAAAVAFHA

-649 KTTESGESLA
+649 KTTESGESLG

-670 WHRDLS
+670 WHRDLP

-693 SGTPSTISEYCS
+693 SGTPSTISEYCQ
-705 RWARITPGSEKKES
+705 RWVKVTPGREKKEA
-719 VANRIAKATGLAQDD
+719 VANRISKATGLVQDD
-734 LLSCLPPGNCLVEDH
+734 LLSCLPPGNCSVEDH